1 MTDVIVTMLALQ
13 QGSNPLATLIFPLMI
28 LAVFYFILIVPQR
41 RQVKEH
47 ERLVA
52 DLKKGDQVVTAGGI
66 IGEIT
71 GIKDDAV
78 QVKTGNSTVVVERAR
93 IVRRTGGEVTA
104 PVERER
110 K

>member
-1 MTDVIVTMLALQ
+1 MMQTELLALAQ
-13 QGSNPLATLIFPLMI
+13 AQGSNPLLQLIFPLAI
-28 LAVFYFILIVPQR
+28 LAIFYFILIVPQR

-93 IVRRTGGEVTA
+93 IVRRTGGEVA
-104 PVERER
+104 PAAERER